1 MGPTALGPAAPLF
14 NSYPLVHVDGVYEHQ
29 VADKPDVRPFILT
42 RSAFAGIQRD
52 SAAVWSG
59 DVASRWDNLR
69 EQIPAGLNFSLS
81 GGPNWSHD
89 IGGYTMEQR
98 FQKPTPAD
106 LAEWRELNT
115 RWFQFGAFSPI
126 FRSHG
131 ENIKRE
137 IYEMS
142 PAGSPTYN
150 SMVWYD
156 RLRYRLMPY
165 IYTLG
170 ADTWFKDGTIMR
182 GLVMDFAADRKT
194 WDVDDEY
201 MFGPA
206 FLVAPVTEYKARSR
220 KVYLPSGSRWYDFYT
235 GRSAN
240 GGQTIDAAAPYERMP
255 LFVRAG
261 SIVPIGPEI
270 QHTGNNSHSPLTLN
284 VYTGA
289 DGSFSLYE
297 DDGVSRQYLHGQ
309 YSRIPI
315 RWNQDSKTLAI
326 GAREGSYPGMAGKRI
341 IHVRWM
347 KANSPRA
354 LSFDAKA
361 DATIA
366 YDGRPQSVRMR

>member
-1 MGPTALGPAAPLF
+1 
-14 NSYPLVHVDGVYEHQ
+14 
-29 VADKPDVRPFILT
+29 
-42 RSAFAGIQRD
+42 
-52 SAAVWSG
+52 
-59 DVASRWDNLR
+59 
-69 EQIPAGLNFSLS
+69 
-81 GGPNWSHD
+81 
-89 IGGYTMEQR
+89 
-98 FQKPTPAD
+98 
-106 LAEWRELNT
+106 
-115 RWFQFGAFSPI
+115 
-126 FRSHG
+126 
-131 ENIKRE
+131 
-137 IYEMS
+137 MS
-142 PAGSPTYN
+142 PSGTPTYK

-170 ADTWFKDGTIMR
+170 ADTYFKDGTIMR
-182 GLVMDFAADRKT
+182 GLVMDFAGDRKT

-220 KVYLPSGSRWYDFYT
+220 KVYLPSGSSWYDFYT
-235 GRSAN
+235 GRSVK

-261 SIVPIGPEI
+261 SIVPTGPEI

-315 RWNQDSKTLAI
+315 QWDQETKTLAI
-326 GAREGSYPGMAGKRI
+326 GAREGTYPGMAGKRT
-341 IHVRWM
+341 IHIRWM
-347 KANSPRA
+347 KPNTPRA
-354 LSFDAKA
+354 LSLDAKA
-361 DATIA
+361 DATIN
-366 YDGRPQSVRMR
+366 YDGQPQAVRMR